1 MEFFIFCLSL
11 KIRFWNKYVLSVTG
25 LVFSNKTFILPCL
38 NLKDRYI
45 RNYLKLGASV
55 VLLNL
60 KTNETSNLIFN
71 LLSDS
76 FKLLSRGI
84 AKLIKAHQLE
94 PINMSSCS
102 NPQYWKSGQP
112 LMKKMLNSS
121 FLGRSGIVE
130 LDENGKRANFDLN
143 ILHIKLGQRFHEGIW
158 NKKQGL
164 YMSR

>member
-1 MEFFIFCLSL
+1 M
-11 KIRFWNKYVLSVTG
+11 
-25 LVFSNKTFILPCL
+25 FSNKTFILPCL
-38 NLKDRYI
+38 NLQDRYI

-60 KTNETSNLIFN
+60 KTNETSNIFFN

-76 FKLLSRGI
+76 FKLLSRGL
-84 AKLIKAHQLE
+84 AKMIKAQQLE
-94 PINMSSCS
+94 PINTSSCT

-112 LMKKMLNSS
+112 FLKIMQNSS
-121 FLGRSGIVE
+121 FLGRSGIVQ
-130 LDENGKRANFDLN
+130 LDENGKRTNFDLN
-143 ILHIKLGQRFHEGIW
+143 ILHVKLGQRFHEGIW